1 MRKWL
6 KEVMKLFMKFKTNFL
21 NFYNKLN
28 ISITGNGIITSK
40 LLNEFQQFRVLKINN
55 APLVSVVIKKDIKGK
70 LKKSKLL
77 WKKHSVYS
85 TTNSLLFYS
94 ESGNCYI
101 ELIKKNNIISEVI
114 ISNSNNYLFVRDVI
128 EYVIRLK
135 FIENNIVQVHGAAY
149 SFNERAFIK
158 IGAAKTGKTEWVVK
172 KTTNNYLNNFMSDDR
187 LYVDLQS
194 YAYPNWRYITIN
206 RPSIHLLL
214 FGKNLKYI
222 LWNLSNKFSNYIVF
236 KKISN
241 YFENKPVK
249 IYANEIINKENRV
262 LKIKKTSKSK
272 EITGDII
279 INISKE
285 EWNNSLKEL
294 FDNFENDN
302 IWKREF
308 INLIHKENLI
318 INSVF

>member
-1 MRKWL
+1 
-6 KEVMKLFMKFKTNFL
+6 MKSKTNFL
-21 NFYNKLN
+21 NFYNELN

-40 LLNEFQQFRVLKINN
+40 FLNEFQQFSVLEINN
-55 APLVSVVIKKDIKGK
+55 NTPLVSVVIKKDIIVK
-70 LKKSKLL
+70 LKKSKIL
-77 WKKHSVYS
+77 WKKYSVYS

-94 ESGNCYI
+94 ASGNCYI
-101 ELIKKNNIISEVI
+101 ELTKKNHIISEVI
-114 ISNSNNYLFVRDVI
+114 INNSNDYLFVRNVI

-172 KTTNNYLNNFMSDDR
+172 KTTNNYLNNFISDDR
-187 LYVDLQS
+187 LYVNLQS

-206 RPSIHLLL
+206 RPSIHVLL

-222 LWNLSNKFSNYIVF
+222 LWNMSNKFSNYKVF
-236 KKISN
+236 RKISN
-241 YFENKPVK
+241 YFENRPVK
-249 IYANEIINKENRV
+249 IYANEIRNKENRI
-262 LKIKKTSKSK
+262 LKIKKTSESK
-272 EITGDII
+272 EITGDMI

-308 INLIHKENLI
+308 INLIYKENLI
-318 INSVF
+318 IKSVF